1 MLNKYWKYYT
11 QKYIG
16 YSRFFERNG
25 KDEASYFRDKLFVS
39 ILLLTLLFGIPSYI
53 LTSVVVLLKDYD
65 LIFAMSTAALIILLF
80 IIFNKTMSFEF
91 RKSVFSINFLTL
103 AFSVVTILGLK
114 GNGDNLI
121 LLITV
126 LMTLYS
132 GRTVAF
138 NAVFVSVVF
147 YVLLLVNIYFELLA
161 LPAFKDE
168 DFMFLVITV
177 VNNVLFNLLAII
189 SVSFLL
195 RQLEKALSK
204 ANDLKLELT
213 DKQKSIIEAKN
224 KAEKSDSLKTA
235 FLANMNHEIRTPMYG
250 VLGCANFLKS
260 YNTNDEQYQDYLN
273 IITNSSEQLI
283 SVMTDIINV
292 SKIESNLV
300 SVTVST
306 FNITHVIDEVHQKL
320 LAKASEKNIFFKKK
334 NNIEIQDSFIRSD
347 RKKIDAILTY
357 IISNA
362 IKYTKSGSVELLCER
377 FDKKQI
383 AFYIKDT
390 GIGINKRDFKSIFS
404 TFNQV
409 DYKNRNA
416 LHGIGVGLTIAKA
429 YIEMLGGNVYLK
441 SEEGLGS
448 TFWFTIDVDYRK
460 NEI

>member
-1 MLNKYWKYYT
+1 MLNKYWKYYI

-168 DFMFLVITV
+168 DFMF
-177 VNNVLFNLLAII
+177 F
-189 SVSFLL
+189 
-195 RQLEKALSK
+195 
-204 ANDLKLELT
+204 
-213 DKQKSIIEAKN
+213 
-224 KAEKSDSLKTA
+224 
-235 FLANMNHEIRTPMYG
+235 
-250 VLGCANFLKS
+250 S
-260 YNTNDEQYQDYLN
+260 YYSCQ
-273 IITNSSEQLI
+273 
-283 SVMTDIINV
+283 
-292 SKIESNLV
+292 
-300 SVTVST
+300 
-306 FNITHVIDEVHQKL
+306 
-320 LAKASEKNIFFKKK
+320 
-334 NNIEIQDSFIRSD
+334 
-347 RKKIDAILTY
+347 
-357 IISNA
+357 
-362 IKYTKSGSVELLCER
+362 
-377 FDKKQI
+377 
-383 AFYIKDT
+383 
-390 GIGINKRDFKSIFS
+390 
-404 TFNQV
+404 
-409 DYKNRNA
+409 
-416 LHGIGVGLTIAKA
+416 
-429 YIEMLGGNVYLK
+429 
-441 SEEGLGS
+441 
-448 TFWFTIDVDYRK
+448 
-460 NEI
+460 